1 MKVVFDRQK
10 GQKSSMIIFVDFKA
24 YMGWGK
30 IPYQRYILKLT
41 EVLYSYTL
49 FVEVRFDQKSISLK
63 GDLLL
68 HSKESPSSK

>member
-1 MKVVFDRQK
+1 
-10 GQKSSMIIFVDFKA
+10 
-24 YMGWGK
+24 MGWGE
-30 IPYQRYILKLT
+30 IPYQRYLLKLT
-41 EVLYSYTL
+41 EVSYSYTL